1 MQRLTI
7 GLHRKNVRL
16 IVNRIMRKFLL
27 KSYDKLIVG
36 TLFSSFL
43 YSSIK
48 TNKKLAVQAYSIVPL
63 YGVVPANTI
72 SIHKKPLTKTHV
84 ST

>member
-36 TLFSSFL
+36 TLFSFLL
-43 YSSIK
+43 YSSSK
-48 TNKKLAVQAYSIVPL
+48 PDEQSTVHAYSIVPL
-63 YGVVPANTI
+63 YGVVPADTI
-72 SIHKKPLTKTHV
+72 SIHKEPQTKTHLP
-84 ST
+84 T

>member
-1 MQRLTI
+1 
-7 GLHRKNVRL
+7 
-16 IVNRIMRKFLL
+16 MRKFLL